1 MGAIGGITLNN
12 GGTLPFGDLCI
23 WYNPTVSGYNPVSR
37 TVPGT
42 IRPKAYKSRLEQMD
56 RDAVDSITSYLH
68 GRTWNNYEDF
78 MVYLGQVQDDM
89 ENQCIWLWGSFTNG
103 GTFLYPT
110 TSDSACGLCSIDY
123 FKKEI
128 DEDHTQYGAFIQTLS
143 LGYES
148 EMPGTGGQIGDNY
161 LAFFNMW
168 DRHDDVGDLV
178 QPPADDYRFYY
189 ILSSAPTMYEG
200 VDQLLPSSDPLNPH
214 VLEWQQAESVY
225 YRDWDYFKS
234 NYLRNY
240 TQIIDMQGNDDHP
253 WLRYVQQRVNVNG
266 VIVLGMSEEQ
276 NGERLTPAPM
286 GGETY
291 EPGENPYG
299 GDKSSED
306 GGDGDGSDYSDDIDD
321 GGLPESS
328 LVSSGMCSI
337 YLPTKANIQAFAN
350 FLFSDISDS
359 LVTHIKKMFVDPLQ
373 SILNLSLCH
382 LNIPYSSASEIGFAG
397 VGSGVTSPVANQ
409 TYYELNY
416 SLNLREY
423 WGSALDYSS
432 YTKIKIYLPYCGIY
446 DLSVDDFM
454 AVDGKIEIIYKVDIT
469 TGMCVAMVKCNRR
482 DKNGTQLKS
491 VLYQF
496 NGNIFLNVPIT
507 STNWNSMFQS
517 VLNMASVA
525 VAPSP
530 SALVGMA
537 SDVMSQKVSVQKSGQ
552 IGSNFGYMGIQ
563 TPYLIIERPAQSLP
577 ANFGSYFGYPSNIW
591 GSVSSFKGYTEIDT
605 DAYWTNDFG
614 KATAEECDM
623 IKTIMNGGVYL

>member
-1 MGAIGGITLNN
+1 MSAIGGIKLNN
-12 GGTLPFGDLCI
+12 GGTLPFGDLCS
-23 WYNPTVSGYNPVSR
+23 WYNPNVSGYNPVSTR
-37 TVPGT
+37 VPGT
-42 IRPKAYKSRLEQMD
+42 IRPKAYKSQLEQMD

-78 MVYLGQVQDDM
+78 MTYLGQVQDDM
-89 ENQCIWLWGSFTNG
+89 ENECIWLWGSFTNG

-110 TSDSACGLCSIDY
+110 TSDTACGLCSIDY
-123 FKKEI
+123 FKNEI
-128 DEDHTQYGAFIQTLS
+128 DEETTQYGAFISSISLS
-143 LGYES
+143 YES

-161 LAFFNMW
+161 LAFFNIW

-178 QPPADDYRFYY
+178 PPRADYYGFYY
-189 ILSSAPTMYEG
+189 IFSSAPTMYEG

-225 YRDWDYFKS
+225 YRDWNYFKS

-240 TQIIDMQGNDDHP
+240 TSIIDMQGNDDHP
-253 WLRYVQQRVNVNG
+253 WLRYVQERVNVNG
-266 VIVLGMSEEQ
+266 VIYLGMSESQ
-276 NGERLTPAPM
+276 YGERLTPSPM

-299 GDKSSED
+299 GDESTED
-306 GGDGDGSDYSDDIDD
+306 GGKGDGSDYSDEIDD

-328 LVSSGMCSI
+328 LISSGMCSI

-397 VGSGVTSPVANQ
+397 VGSGVTAPVANQ

-454 AVDGKIEIIYKVDIT
+454 AVDGNIEIIYKVDIT
-469 TGMCVAMVKCNRR
+469 SGMCVAMVKCNRR
-482 DKNGTQLKS
+482 DKNGNSLKS

-496 NGNIFLNVPIT
+496 NGNIFLNVPIS

-525 VAPSP
+525 VSPSP

-577 ANFGSYFGYPSNIW
+577 ANFGSFNGYPSNLY
-591 GSVSSFKGYTEIDT
+591 GSLSSFKGYIEVDT
-605 DAYWTNDFG
+605 DKLWVDDVHCTDAE
-614 KATAEECDM
+614 AEE
-623 IKTIMNGGVYL
+623 IKSLFNSGVYL